1 MGSRRWLF
9 IVTPLIVLLFYGVSF
24 AQESGFAKEFIKALD
39 ANDEKR
45 MTLLVEMK
53 KATVPDEV
61 KALIDASSAKEVTHD
76 ERMSML
82 YVAEVMAQHYKE
94 VTGDFEPLKEVKK
107 ATFNAQIPGPV
118 RSTAT
123 KGIHVV
129 TMPMRSEKAKNYF
142 KPANIIIK
150 KGETVKWV
158 NEDSVAHIFSSMP
171 FIGAG
176 VFLSPMID
184 AGGDWQYTFDVPGEY
199 FYICFIHAGMLG
211 KITVEE

>member
-1 MGSRRWLF
+1 MNSKRWLS
-9 IVTPLIVLLFYGVSF
+9 IAIPLMVLLFCGVSY

-39 ANDEKR
+39 AHDDKR

-53 KATVPDEV
+53 MASVPGEI
-61 KALIDASSAKEVTHD
+61 KALIDESSSKEVTHD
-76 ERMSML
+76 ERMSTL

-94 VTGDFEPLKEVKK
+94 VSGDFEPLKEVKR
-107 ATFNAQIPGPV
+107 ATFNAQVPGPV

-123 KGIHVV
+123 KGVHVV
-129 TMPMRSEKAKNYF
+129 TMPMGTDKANNYF

-158 NEDSVAHIFSSMP
+158 NEDSIAHIFSSMP

-176 VFLSPMID
+176 EFLSPMID
-184 AGGDWQYTFDVPGEY
+184 AGGEWKYTFDVAGDY
-199 FYICFIHAGMLG
+199 YYICFIHAGMLG